1 MPNRK
6 NIDDLKSL
14 TNSMAKA
21 KAIYFTEFHGLDVG
35 SLTRLRG
42 EFYKVGVEYRVAKN
56 TLLKLAARQ
65 NNIDGLDSLLK
76 GSTAVAISYDEPV
89 SPAKVIKEFAD
100 DSDLPTVKGILFDG
114 DLLPGEDFKRLAD
127 MPSKDEL
134 LSKLVL
140 LLHSPIQKLLMTIDS
155 PMQKLVRGLNA
166 LKEKKT

>member
-1 MPNRK
+1 MPNKK

-14 TNSMAKA
+14 SDSMAKA

-56 TLLKLAARQ
+56 TLLKLAAKK

-89 SPAKVIKEFAD
+89 SAAKVIREFAD
-100 DSDLPTVKGILFDG
+100 DSGLPNVKGILFDG

-127 MPSKDEL
+127 MPSKEEL

-140 LLHSPIQKLLMTIDS
+140 LLHSPMQKLLMTIDS